1 GGWVIQS
8 PSPGSPGPPHPVSAS
23 LPPPSPGRGGGG
35 VAPILRSSKAPRT
48 KKAPPFPAGPLLFK
62 RLRRSGGG
70 FVLGGQLGLVGGHA
84 GGDQLGGFARVAP
97 AVDLDR
103 LALLQI
109 LVAGEEVLD
118 LLDQDGGQLTIA
130 GNL

>member
-1 GGWVIQS
+1 S
-8 PSPGSPGPPHPVSAS
+8 LLRSDHPPRDGEGEASRLYCAQAASRRAASAS
-23 LPPPSPGRGGGG
+23 PQ
-35 VAPILRSSKAPRT
+35 
-48 KKAPPFPAGPLLFK
+48 KKAPPFPAGPLLLK

-118 LLDQDGGQLTIA
+118 LLDQDG
-130 GNL
+130 